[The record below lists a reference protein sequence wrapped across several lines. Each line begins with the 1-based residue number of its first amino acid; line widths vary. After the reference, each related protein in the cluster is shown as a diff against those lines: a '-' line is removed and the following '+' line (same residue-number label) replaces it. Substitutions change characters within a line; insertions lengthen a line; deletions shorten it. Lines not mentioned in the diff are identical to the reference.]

1 MWRRI
6 PSSRSSMLVALLALL
21 TVLNPT
27 ATLASRNGATVDSLR
42 RPSSAIG
49 GGDRGDAKLTE
60 QPQPLFEAHMRE
72 KWAAVKHDAP
82 QPSSLEEIAQEFL
95 QEGSSSSISSSGGS
109 AIPRR
114 SGALRALSPRL
125 SSAERAR
132 RLLTTD
138 VVPIQAPP
146 LGSPPMTGDLNQPWY
161 RFETVSQLRFV
172 DWRASRYRTGLL
184 LQDGCESCWALA
196 ATDLLSML
204 WALAFNATAPVPLA
218 PQQVCDCG
226 TGKCCSGGWPEWV
239 FLYAMSNGG
248 VAREVDYPYTAMD
261 GLTCQGLQAGAV
273 KMGNVSG
280 WEKVPAK
287 SAVSL
292 MKAVSQQPVLVYI
305 ATDSDDFRGY
315 TGGLFKGACGK
326 DIDHAM
332 IVMGY
337 SLDATEGP
345 YWLLKNTWGPDWGE
359 IGYMKLPIFN
369 DSQPSGKCNI
379 HSEPAVYPTFY
390 DSRSSAN
397 PCNVRPQPC
406 GAGTCKL
413 GSDGAARC
421 TCPAGFVER
430 RESTG
435 PPKCVPADP
444 CGANPNPCGWGN
456 CSNKFDGSYT
466 CSCPTGSVIGAR
478 TDGAMTCVL
487 GTFQSGLQTYTVAA
501 GDTCQ
506 SLARAFN
513 ITPAALEA
521 RNPFVDCSLP
531 SLTPGYIL
539 IVAGDTNVTL
549 GCAAV
554 DLISPNDTCTA
565 IASRNNVTTKVL
577 QALNPG
583 VNCSL
588 PAPSP
593 SLRVSS
599 TVCVRSG
606 MLSTTAPA
614 AVSCG
619 QTYRVQ
625 PGDTCMNV
633 ALNVSITLTRLLLLN
648 PGLRCASTTPLDP
661 SMLLCVAPLT
671 VELVSVECAEW
682 YSVTQ
687 ADTCSRIANAA
698 LLSMDDFM
706 KLNPGLRCDPPY
718 FQIGQQVCVAGAIDA
733 FSADSLSSDVIP
745 YTVVANDTLASI
757 TKYFN
762 TLCLNNTFPTSICD
776 TNTLPTCD
784 DSAISQGQLL
794 LIPCKNRIFSDVCP
808 LATSTVCGADGV
820 TYGSGCAAKK
830 AYAMPFRQ
838 GHPLKQSMACREL
851 LGAILVLSLAVA
863 AAAGPTPAEFIAE
876 LEQLQK
882 TLAKNPFKYSI
893 VANALRRSIKQLKKL
908 PDANISVEFLSENTA
923 LIPTNIAL
931 TGVGI
936 RAIVPKLMGDL
947 IRFNVLEGMYPFAQI
962 KSIPVGGKL
971 KTQLNGKQLVRFKTQ
986 TGFLSHGTTVALGP
1000 PGANVLTWAQIDDPD
1015 LFKGKF
1021 IWAHGVDGVL
1031 KPNGII

>member
-6 PSSRSSMLVALLALL
+6 PFSRSRMAVAAVALLVLL
-21 TVLNPT
+21 NVLHPT
-27 ATLASRNGATVDSLR
+27 AILASRNGPAVDSLR
-42 RPSSAIG
+42 RPSSALG
-49 GGDRGDAKLTE
+49 GGDRLKAALTD
-60 QPQPLFEAHMRE
+60 QPEPLFEVHMRE
-72 KWAAVKHDAP
+72 KWAAVKHGAQ
-82 QPSSLEEIAQEFL
+82 QPSSLEEIAQVFL
-95 QEGSSSSISSSGGS
+95 QEGYGDATTDLERITMSGRNGRSTVISMTLVNSITARSSSSGGGGRS
-109 AIPRR
+109 IPRR
-114 SGALRALSPRL
+114 SGALRGLSSRL

-138 VVPIQAPP
+138 LVPIQAPA
-146 LGSPPMTGDLNQPWY
+146 LGSPPTMGDLNQPWY

-226 TGKCCSGGWPEWV
+226 TGSCCRGGWPEWV

-248 VAREVDYPYTAMD
+248 VAREIDYPYTAMD
-261 GLTCQGLQAGAV
+261 GLSCRSLQAGAV
-273 KMGNVSG
+273 KLGNVSG

-305 ATDSDDFRGY
+305 ATDSDDFRAY
-315 TGGLFKGACGK
+315 SGGLFIGACGK

-345 YWLLKNTWGPDWGE
+345 YWLLKNTWGPEWGE
-359 IGYMKLPIFN
+359 TGYMKLPIFN

-390 DSRSSAN
+390 DSRSNAN

-406 GAGTCKL
+406 GGGTCRL
-413 GSDGAARC
+413 DSDGAARC
-421 TCPAGFVER
+421 TCPAGFFER

-435 PPKCVPADP
+435 PPKCVRADP
-444 CGANPNPCGWGN
+444 CGANPNPCGSGN

-466 CSCPTGSVIGAR
+466 CSCPAGSVIGAR

-501 GDTCQ
+501 GDTCE

-513 ITPAALEA
+513 ITPTSLEA
-521 RNPFVDCSLP
+521 RNPFVDCSIQP
-531 SLTPGYIL
+531 LTPGYIL
-539 IVAGDTNVTL
+539 IVAGDTNVTF

-554 DLISPNDTCTA
+554 DLISPKDTCTT
-565 IASRNNVTTKVL
+565 IAARNNVTTKVL

-633 ALNVSITLTRLLLLN
+633 ALNASITLTRLLLLN
-648 PGLRCASTTPLDP
+648 PGLRCTTTAPLDP

-745 YTVVANDTLASI
+745 YTVIANDTLASI
-757 TKYFN
+757 SKYFN
-762 TLCLNNTFPTSICD
+762 TLCLNNTFPISICD
-776 TNTLPTCD
+776 TNTLPSCD

-794 LIPCKNRIFSDVCP
+794 LIPCKNRIFYDVCP
-808 LATSTVCGADGV
+808 LATSVVCGADGV

-838 GHPLKQSMACREL
+838 GVTVSPSP
-851 LGAILVLSLAVA
+851 LAV
-863 AAAGPTPAEFIAE
+863 
-876 LEQLQK
+876 
-882 TLAKNPFKYSI
+882 
-893 VANALRRSIKQLKKL
+893 
-908 PDANISVEFLSENTA
+908 
-923 LIPTNIAL
+923 
-931 TGVGI
+931 
-936 RAIVPKLMGDL
+936 
-947 IRFNVLEGMYPFAQI
+947 
-962 KSIPVGGKL
+962 
-971 KTQLNGKQLVRFKTQ
+971 
-986 TGFLSHGTTVALGP
+986 H
-1000 PGANVLTWAQIDDPD
+1000 
-1015 LFKGKF
+1015 
-1021 IWAHGVDGVL
+1021 
-1031 KPNGII
+1031 